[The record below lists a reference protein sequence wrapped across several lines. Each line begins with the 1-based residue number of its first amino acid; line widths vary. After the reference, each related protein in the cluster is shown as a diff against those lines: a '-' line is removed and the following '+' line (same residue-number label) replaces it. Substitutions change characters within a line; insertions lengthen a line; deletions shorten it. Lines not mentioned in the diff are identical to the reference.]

1 MYYHLKRHM
10 FWSMVL
16 LFSDFVLFVFLF
28 QVLETCMKNCG
39 KRFHSEVGK
48 FRFLNELI
56 KVVSPK
62 VRLSECLSECVCVF
76 QTGYYL
82 FLHVMLC
89 VNHFVVVLNPPLS
102 TWARGHQSQSKR
114 RFWS

>member
-1 MYYHLKRHM
+1 MLKAPVILSLYHPVSLP
-10 FWSMVL
+10 
-16 LFSDFVLFVFLF
+16 

-62 VRLSECLSECVCVF
+62 VRSL
-76 QTGYYL
+76 TG
-82 FLHVMLC
+82 
-89 VNHFVVVLNPPLS
+89 
-102 TWARGHQSQSKR
+102 
-114 RFWS
+114 